1 MYGLGLSLEPPH
13 ITFHHTIPQLSTP
26 IGSVTSPRK
35 IPRCRNVM
43 TEGSA
48 PEAHPD
54 TTADVTANPDHREDP
69 PDTRTKPTDLDHN
82 FPSSTP
88 NGKTTD
94 QFQLTGNQLQTC

>member
-1 MYGLGLSLEPPH
+1 
-13 ITFHHTIPQLSTP
+13 
-26 IGSVTSPRK
+26 
-35 IPRCRNVM
+35 M

-54 TTADVTANPDHREDP
+54 TTADVTANPDHHEDP
-69 PDTRTKPTDLDHN
+69 PDTRAKPTDLDHN
-82 FPSSTP
+82 FPSATP